1 MDNIEQAQEAPA
13 EPAAQ
18 PDTPGA
24 ASRVTAF
31 LKQRSQSV
39 GQALPRLGLFLF
51 ILLTPLLITGYPAY
65 YISVRLL
72 DYAAASTIEAK
83 LKDIEITT
91 VTAESRDT
99 ALFSERRH
107 IEVSYTFSTDDRREY
122 VAVQQVSWPAPGLSR
137 KLESLYEPGDPFILY
152 RMPNQEILID
162 QDVAKATFLWLT
174 GLMALVFAAS
184 TLFFLEWKR
193 LHRLKPGIMPP
204 VPLATA
210 KSIGIA
216 QLVALI
222 IAGVQAV
229 IVAHAPIT
237 IPMGLYLGI
246 YWGVVVFLSVLLRL
260 LVFESEAPS
269 APPEAER
276 DRGRQGDSRNRA
288 E

>member
-1 MDNIEQAQEAPA
+1 MDNIEQAQETATD
-13 EPAAQ
+13 PAAQ
-18 PDTPGA
+18 PATPGA

-31 LKQRSQSV
+31 LKQRSLSM
-39 GQALPRLGLFLF
+39 GRALPRLGLFLF
-51 ILLTPLLITGYPAY
+51 ILLTPLLITGYPGY
-65 YISVRLL
+65 YIGTKLL
-72 DYAAASTIEAK
+72 DYAAASTIEAQ
-83 LKDIEITT
+83 LKGFEITT

-107 IEVSYTFSTDDRREY
+107 IEVSYTFSTDERREII
-122 VAVQQVSWPAPGLSR
+122 AVQQVSWPAPGLSR
-137 KLESLYEPGDPFILY
+137 KLESMYEPGDPFVLY
-152 RMPNQEILID
+152 RMPNQTILID

-174 GLMALVFAAS
+174 GLMALVFFAS

-193 LHRLKPGIMPP
+193 LNRLKPGIMPP

-216 QLVALI
+216 QLAALI

-246 YWGVVVFLSVLLRL
+246 YWGVVIFLSLLLRL
-260 LVFESEAPS
+260 LVFESTPAP
-269 APPEAER
+269 AKPEEEQER
-276 DRGRQGDSRNRA
+276 PRGRTRA